1 MSLSGQLGQAGKMPA
16 ALQGLLTNPKPVAP
30 QPQTTVQSNPDT
42 DPNNPDYEP
51 PESGP
56 FRCDNCTFYADP
68 NQCSQQQVVQA
79 QKGVVDPAGCCKF
92 FSTLTPAQGDQNVH
106 QYGK

>member
-1 MSLSGQLGQAGKMPA
+1 MPA
-16 ALQGLLTNPKPVAP
+16 ALQGLLAGGQSQQPAQAP
-30 QPQTTVQSNPDT
+30 SQQANPDT

-68 NQCSQQQVVQA
+68 NQCSQKQVVQT
-79 QKGVVDPAGCCKF
+79 QQGVVDPAGCCKF
-92 FSTLTPAQGDQNVH
+92 FASMAAVGGSGGIQDNNVIH